1 MTTPFNTTVELIP
14 AEKVNGETAIQF
26 IPSPQRVELELT
38 LARLTEANRGN
49 VGVDYT
55 DDMVDILT
63 WGRNA
68 ARKQGQ
74 TYTNKHNNHGYS
86 WGTKAGQY
94 TCTKNTDTNKLYVNF
109 TTWADIKEARSNF

>member
-1 MTTPFNTTVELIP
+1 MFRQIE
-14 AEKVNGETAIQF
+14 
-26 IPSPQRVELELT
+26 
-38 LARLTEANRGN
+38 LARQ
-49 VGVDYT
+49 GVQEEVRALVVTADH
-55 DDMVDILT
+55 DMVDILT

-86 WGTKAGQY
+86 WGTKAGKY

-109 TTWADIKEARSNF
+109 TTWADIKEARNNF

>member
-1 MTTPFNTTVELIP
+1 MLLDVPPTV
-14 AEKVNGETAIQF
+14 TY
-26 IPSPQRVELELT
+26 IPSPERTQLELT

-86 WGTKAGQY
+86 WGTKLGKY

-109 TTWADIKEARSNF
+109 TTWADIKEASNKF